1 MMKIKKPLITRI
13 VGNRHACSL
22 LIAIIFLFTETGY
35 SANGPSKLRP
45 ALQFSETGRKATKEG
60 IKGGEQNS
68 PVCLH
73 EVESMSREE
82 KIRYSRFKLGDNNA
96 IEDFARQIFARIS
109 EEVGVQIS
117 TNPEDWVLVGGPF
130 LEPKNC
136 IYYLCDIL
144 VNELGITRVTINRKR
159 YKGPALYSQSS
170 LDVKRKISQETL
182 YFDGSVS
189 VKGKNVIFVDDCL
202 ASGGIY
208 GRSRGL
214 LLENGAKS
222 VRAYII
228 TRINNPVVYPEI
240 DLDRTVVTEGGVEE
254 ILNILKGSRNVIT
267 SRLITVLSML
277 AEKDIVYL
285 VNKLNK

>member
-1 MMKIKKPLITRI
+1 
-13 VGNRHACSL
+13 
-22 LIAIIFLFTETGY
+22 
-35 SANGPSKLRP
+35 
-45 ALQFSETGRKATKEG
+45 
-60 IKGGEQNS
+60 
-68 PVCLH
+68 
-73 EVESMSREE
+73 MSREE